1 MKPLVGGMVRPL
13 DLQPLASAS
22 LRQGP
27 MCKHPHSIVVL
38 TVPHANT
45 RACKSQSHSCSS
57 KPVTWST
64 KLVAGRSWLS
74 SKLEPQGHHQI
85 WAGPSLILVC
95 GSSPAP
101 APAPA
106 PLGMGGG
113 NESPMDTGQEEGP
126 GSSSGTDL
134 PGASSQASTPL
145 LSLQKAGTVF
155 VPSHFSHVQLFAT
168 PWTVAHQAPLSMGFS
183 RQESWSGLPCPP
195 PGDLPHPGT
204 EPTSLTSPALASGF
218 FTTSEPA
225 LALAHF

>member
-1 MKPLVGGMVRPL
+1 MESLILNQERKMKPLVGGMVRPL

-27 MCKHPHSIVVL
+27 ACKHPHSVVVL

-45 RACKSQSHSCSS
+45 RACKSQSHSCTN
-57 KPVTWST
+57 KPVTWSK
-64 KLVAGRSWLS
+64 KLVAGRSRLS
-74 SKLEPQGHHQI
+74 SRLEPRGHRQI

-101 APAPA
+101 AP
-106 PLGMGGG
+106 LGMGRG

-155 VPSHFSHVQLFAT
+155 VPSCFSRVQLFAT
-168 PWTVAHQAPLSMGFS
+168 PWTAARQPSCSSPTPGVHPNPCPLS
-183 RQESWSGLPCPP
+183 
-195 PGDLPHPGT
+195 
-204 EPTSLTSPALASGF
+204 
-218 FTTSEPA
+218 
-225 LALAHF
+225 